1 MKDDFENILFVDEIE
16 EQIGDVQKMLDDEFF
31 DIMEQDEYNNK
42 IQKIIKKVLN
52 EKNGK
57 QDKN

>member
-16 EQIGDVQKMLDDEFF
+16 EQIGDVQKVLDDEFF